1 MADIALAV
9 AEARTQTILMMILMT
24 GHALFGFNREIIAHI
39 GLRSFHMALFT
50 LMLGVCTKQRIA
62 RFFLMVEELGRLP
75 LFGRVAKAAFVLL
88 ELALV
93 KVHIIFHVALVAGV
107 HKTGIADFAITRRHA

>member
-24 GHALFGFNREIIAHI
+24 GQALFGFNREIIAHI

-50 LMLGVCTKQRIA
+50 LMLGMRTEQRIA
-62 RFFLMVEELGRLP
+62 CFLLMIKGLGRLP
-75 LFGRVAKAAFVLL
+75 LFGRVAEAAFILL
-88 ELALV
+88 EFALV

-107 HKTGIADFAITRRHA
+107 HEARITDFAVPGRLA